1 MNHKFDINCHS
12 NEFEIT
18 KNSEV
23 VDKLLRNL
31 DSITLENSFVEQ
43 DLASPANYP
52 FQPGYVIQPAR
63 YIVEIEEQYYLVDY
77 AVEEYEPKP
86 IPLTASSLVGLLE
99 SEKTSSSLSPE
110 KSPSSQFSFASLFRK
125 HGVLLGLG
133 LGILVTL
140 GTTRMLAPQ
149 TTAEAE
155 ESELIRESSAVAQT
169 VTTTK
174 VTTTDIDSRL
184 NVSGTVRAYERTPVM
199 SQIAGLLITDVMVER
214 GDYVQQGQILAKL
227 NNQVLQAEK
236 LQAKGAVAQSQAR
249 IDELL
254 AGSRA
259 EEIAQAESRVVN
271 ARSAIAE
278 ATSDLELIQK
288 RVERNTTLQSEGAIS
303 RDRLDE
309 VLNQARIAESKLAG
323 AKADLNEEQQALA
336 QLKAGSRP
344 QTIAQAQAELAQ
356 AQGRLK
362 AIEAQ
367 LADTTITAPR
377 GGIIASREA
386 KVGQTTDTSE
396 MLFTII
402 QDGRLELSL
411 LVPETLIGKIRPGQR
426 VQITDKNNRDLEL
439 SGKVREIDP
448 LIDNSSRQATVKVDL
463 PSGTR
468 LKPGMFL
475 QAAINTDTNQ
485 GLAVPIE
492 ALLPQSENK
501 AIAFLVQQDNTVKAQ
516 QVNLGEILPGQ
527 KVEIVGGLQPGDRL
541 VVKGA
546 VYLKDGDKVV
556 ISQEP
561 LSSSN

>member
-1 MNHKFDINCHS
+1 
-12 NEFEIT
+12 
-18 KNSEV
+18 
-23 VDKLLRNL
+23 
-31 DSITLENSFVEQ
+31 TLENSFVEQ

-52 FQPGYVIQPAR
+52 LQPGYVIQPAR

-99 SEKTSSSLSPE
+99 SEKTSSSLSLE
-110 KSPSSQFSFASLFRK
+110 KAPSSQFSFASLFRK

-236 LQAKGAVAQSQAR
+236 LQAKGAVAQSQSR

-367 LADTTITAPR
+367 LTDTTITAPR

-426 VQITDKNNRDLEL
+426 VQITDNNNRDLEL
-439 SGKVREIDP
+439 SAKVREIDP

-527 KVEIVGGLQPGDRL
+527 KVEIVEGLQPGDRL

-561 LSSSN
+561 LSPSN